1 MVDHRKVLRFEKT
14 HCPQCDFIG
23 IEIVRYNKEISPVF
37 FIDEDFLE
45 CADEEC
51 GYREKIKLSEK
62 RFLKNAWEYN
72 PKF

>member
-1 MVDHRKVLRFEKT
+1 MVDHRKVLRYTKGR
-14 HCPQCDFIG
+14 CPECDSIG
-23 IEIVRYNKEISPVF
+23 MEVVRYNKEISPGCFV
-37 FIDEDFLE
+37 DEDYLE

-51 GYREKIKLSEK
+51 EYKEKIKLSEK